1 MNTRQAEK
9 AMNEV
14 LRDFN
19 LQDIAKYEIVKEALQ
34 KMLYT
39 TDFIENDLVKAFIE
53 FCKTGILDMTKVNHA
68 SNLQAVTQHTRK

>member
-53 FCKTGILDMTKVNHA
+53 FCKTGILDMTKVSHA
-68 SNLQAVTQHTRK
+68 SNL